1 MLRGLL
7 AYDGASK
14 MNGGSSRDLDRVA
27 PDFTSPFN
35 FPFFLYFCWDFW
47 GYQIIRSG
55 VMFSTC

>member
-1 MLRGLL
+1 VLRGLL

-35 FPFFLYFCWDFW
+35 FPFFYIFVGTFGD
-47 GYQIIRSG
+47 IR
-55 VMFSTC
+55 